1 MPICF
6 DNLDRSRAGSSACQ
20 QVSPSIYSRHHF
32 GPPLG
37 MLLTCAIFSGE
48 AEMGKNRFVP
58 SLLVS
63 LAWLALLPA
72 GAAAQSA
79 FSGTVTDSSGAVL
92 PGVTV
97 EAGSPALIEGSRSAV
112 TDGQGRY
119 TIVQL
124 RPGIYKLT
132 FTLVGFAT
140 VVREGVELPSDFTMT
155 INGQLSVGALQESVT
170 VSGQAP

>member
-1 MPICF
+1 
-6 DNLDRSRAGSSACQ
+6 
-20 QVSPSIYSRHHF
+20 
-32 GPPLG
+32 
-37 MLLTCAIFSGE
+37 
-48 AEMGKNRFVP
+48 MGKNRLGR
-58 SLLVS
+58 SLLVG
-63 LAWLALLPA
+63 LAWLALVPA
-72 GAAAQSA
+72 GASAQSA

-124 RPGIYKLT
+124 RPGTYKLT
-132 FTLVGFAT
+132 FTLVGFTT

-155 INGQLSVGALQESVT
+155 INGQLSVGGIAVP
-170 VSGQAP
+170 VVV

>member
-1 MPICF
+1 
-6 DNLDRSRAGSSACQ
+6 
-20 QVSPSIYSRHHF
+20 
-32 GPPLG
+32 
-37 MLLTCAIFSGE
+37 MLLTWVIFSGE

-97 EAGSPALIEGSRSAV
+97 EAGSPALIEGSR
-112 TDGQGRY
+112 
-119 TIVQL
+119 
-124 RPGIYKLT
+124 
-132 FTLVGFAT
+132 
-140 VVREGVELPSDFTMT
+140 
-155 INGQLSVGALQESVT
+155 
-170 VSGQAP
+170 